1 MALVTSV
8 RRESAC
14 SQLSEP
20 LPRGSSGLPAGHLP
34 HLAVQFSL
42 LLSLSLSLLFPIS
55 LLLFLPPP
63 WEWEERGISSCIGRI
78 PYRGFLG
85 PPVHSKIFCFLLSF
99 KCFSPFFPFFFLVF
113 LFLMLS
119 ICIERKSFP
128 DFAANPLV
136 LIPVWC
142 CHTDHRCGVGE
153 NGLKG
158 PEQQLS
164 TLPTLC
170 FCSARGF
177 PP

>member
-42 LLSLSLSLLFPIS
+42 LLSLSLSLSSFPHLS
-55 LLLFLPPP
+55 PSLSPSPLGVGGKGNLLLHRQNSLQGLS
-63 WEWEERGISSCIGRI
+63 RASSPFKDIL
-78 PYRGFLG
+78 F
-85 PPVHSKIFCFLLSF
+85 SSF
-99 KCFSPFFPFFFLVF
+99 FQMFFPFFSFFFFF

-142 CHTDHRCGVGE
+142 CHTDHHCGVGE